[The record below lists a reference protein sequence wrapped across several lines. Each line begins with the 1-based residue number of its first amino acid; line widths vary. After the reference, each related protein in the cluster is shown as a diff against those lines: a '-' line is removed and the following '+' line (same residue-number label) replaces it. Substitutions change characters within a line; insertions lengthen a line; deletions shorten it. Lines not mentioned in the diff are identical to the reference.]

1 MRPRRRAS
9 RARASPDR
17 ARVDDELRDVSASE
31 AYGFA
36 AMCLTATGF
45 CVWLFCVFA
54 SEETLERFGAPSG
67 RALRHYARVLP
78 IWTFAAMMYAFI
90 GYECL
95 NLMATPDDFE
105 ARFGARVPRPS
116 EYAVSDPAL
125 ATKHF
130 DPFPTEVTSEVPL
143 FRDLLQSEITRR
155 MFAKRASA
163 GDEPP
168 PKTTPKTPKTTTTTT
183 RARTTRSSAR
193 ASR

>member
-1 MRPRRRAS
+1 MPPRRRSS

-17 ARVDDELRDVSASE
+17 ERVEDELRDVSASE

-54 SEETLERFGAPSG
+54 SVETLERFGAPSG

-78 IWTFAAMMYAFI
+78 IWTFAAMIYAFI

-95 NLMATPDDFE
+95 NLMATPDDFQE
-105 ARFGARVPRPS
+105 RFGARVPHPS

-125 ATKHF
+125 ATRHF
-130 DPFPTEVTSEVPL
+130 EPFPTEITSEVPL

-155 MFAKRASA
+155 MFATRAPE
-163 GDEPP
+163 GEELEPRAA
-168 PKTTPKTPKTTTTTT
+168 KSTTTATA

-193 ASR
+193 KSG